1 MASAKRSAEKAPA
14 SVAPVGK
21 FAYPGL
27 DRVIH
32 EKARLGIMTSLI
44 AHHSGLAFTDLKD
57 LCDLTD
63 GNLNRHLDVLREAG
77 FVEIHKD
84 TRGRRTKTMC
94 RVTARGRTCFLEYL
108 AELEHVVAAAAAAA
122 KRDAALHRHLSPA
135 ES

>member
-1 MASAKRSAEKAPA
+1 MPSVKRPGAD
-14 SVAPVGK
+14 SVAGK

-32 EKARLGIMTSLI
+32 EKARLGIMTSLV

-77 FVEIHKD
+77 HVEICKD
-84 TRGRRTKTMC
+84 TCGPRTKTMC
-94 RVTARGRTCFLEYL
+94 RITARGRACFLEYL
-108 AELEHVVAAAAAAA
+108 AELEHVVAAAAKAA
-122 KRDAALHRHLSPA
+122 KQNVASVRHLSPA
-135 ES
+135 EA